1 MFKLYQ
7 KIRSWFLPK
16 HEGPFGW
23 SPEEFVKARRW
34 AKSQPHPTV
43 PQLSLWDFVN
53 SNHIDSEYKL
63 SEINKIKQNSK
74 STI

>member
-16 HEGPFGW
+16 HEGTFGW

-34 AKSQPHPTV
+34 AKTQPHPTV

-63 SEINKIKQNSK
+63 NEINKIKQNSK

>member
-16 HEGPFGW
+16 HEGLFGW

-34 AKSQPHPTV
+34 AKTQPHPTV

-63 SEINKIKQNSK
+63 NEINKVKRNSK

>member
-16 HEGPFGW
+16 HEGLFEW

-34 AKSQPHPTV
+34 AKTQPHPSV

-63 SEINKIKQNSK
+63 NAINKVKQNSK
-74 STI
+74 TTI

>member
-1 MFKLYQ
+1 MFKLYR
-7 KIRSWFLPK
+7 KIRNWFLPK

-23 SPEEFVKARRW
+23 SPEEFQKARRW
-34 AKSQPHPTV
+34 AKSHPHPTV

-63 SEINKIKQNSK
+63 NEINKVKQNSK

>member
-16 HEGPFGW
+16 HEGSFGW

-34 AKSQPHPTV
+34 AKTQPHPSV

-63 SEINKIKQNSK
+63 NAINKVKTNHNTSI
-74 STI
+74 